1 MSLFAFSK
9 QLMSAAEWSFSD
21 NVLPNAA
28 IFELQIRCGGTVV
41 SSPIEAGSFISYNKT
56 NEPMEI
62 NATLAFSGSD
72 SFLQSV
78 LDSLNTLKTSV
89 TTFSIQTPLYEY
101 ENFTLQNYDYSMRR
115 EDGRG
120 VLYVNALFLEIREV
134 QVLYTDT
141 ETITETDS
149 KDPSAVSN
157 VNGGLKQAQAPSGTE
172 QSAGNSSKQSL
183 IRSMGVQYTRGG

>member
-1 MSLFAFSK
+1 MSLYAFSK

-41 SSPIEAGSFISYNKT
+41 FSPIEAGSFISYNKT

-78 LDSLNTLKTSV
+78 LDGLNTLKTSV
-89 TTFSIQTPLYEY
+89 TTFSIRTPLYEY

-141 ETITETDS
+141 ESITETDS

-157 VNGGLKQAQAPSGTE
+157 VNGGLKQAQQPSPAESTAGE
-172 QSAGNSSKQSL
+172 ASASAVKKQSL
-183 IRSMGVQYTRGG
+183 LSSMIG

>member
-41 SSPIEAGSFISYNKT
+41 SSPIEAGSFVNYNKT

-141 ETITETDS
+141 ETITAADS

-157 VNGGLKQAQAPSGTE
+157 VNGGLKQAQQPS
-172 QSAGNSSKQSL
+172 SAESTAGEASASAVKKQSL
-183 IRSMGVQYTRGG
+183 LSSMIG

>member
-157 VNGGLKQAQAPSGTE
+157 QNGGLKQAQAPSGTE

>member
-141 ETITETDS
+141 ETITAADS

-157 VNGGLKQAQAPSGTE
+157 VNGGLKQAQQPSSVESTAGE
-172 QSAGNSSKQSL
+172 ASASAVKKQSL
-183 IRSMGVQYTRGG
+183 LSSMIG

>member
-41 SSPIEAGSFISYNKT
+41 SSAIEAGSFISYNKT

-89 TTFSIQTPLYEY
+89 STFSIQTPLYEY

-157 VNGGLKQAQAPSGTE
+157 VNGGLKQAQQPSSVESTAGE
-172 QSAGNSSKQSL
+172 ASASAVKKQSL
-183 IRSMGVQYTRGG
+183 LSRIG

>member
-62 NATLAFSGSD
+62 NSTLAFSGSD

-78 LDSLNTLKTSV
+78 LDSLNALKTSV

-134 QVLYTDT
+134 QLSYTDT
-141 ETITETDS
+141 DITETDS

-157 VNGGLKQAQAPSGTE
+157 SNGGLKQAQTPSSTE
-172 QSAGNSSKQSL
+172 QSAGNRSRRSVL
-183 IRSMGVQYTRGG
+183 RSMGVGG

>member
-41 SSPIEAGSFISYNKT
+41 SSQIEAGSFISYNKT

-141 ETITETDS
+141 ESITETDS

-157 VNGGLKQAQAPSGTE
+157 VNGGLKQAQQPS
-172 QSAGNSSKQSL
+172 SAESTAGEASASAVKKQSL
-183 IRSMGVQYTRGG
+183 LSSMIG

>member
-141 ETITETDS
+141 ETITAADS

-157 VNGGLKQAQAPSGTE
+157 ENTGLKQPQEPTGTE
-172 QSAGNSSKQSL
+172 KAQGETAAAAIGRTVREWL
-183 IRSMGVQYTRGG
+183 DG

>member
-101 ENFTLQNYDYSMRR
+101 ENLTLQNYDYSMRR

-157 VNGGLKQAQAPSGTE
+157 VNGGLKQAQQPSPVESTAGEAST
-172 QSAGNSSKQSL
+172 SAVKKQSL
-183 IRSMGVQYTRGG
+183 LSSMIG

>member
-78 LDSLNTLKTSV
+78 LDSLNALKTSV

-141 ETITETDS
+141 ESITETDS

-157 VNGGLKQAQAPSGTE
+157 VNGGLKQAQQPSSVESTAGE
-172 QSAGNSSKQSL
+172 ASASAVKKQSL
-183 IRSMGVQYTRGG
+183 LSSMIG

>member
-1 MSLFAFSK
+1 MALFAFSK

-78 LDSLNTLKTSV
+78 LHLTS
-89 TTFSIQTPLYEY
+89 T
-101 ENFTLQNYDYSMRR
+101 R
-115 EDGRG
+115 
-120 VLYVNALFLEIREV
+120 
-134 QVLYTDT
+134 
-141 ETITETDS
+141 
-149 KDPSAVSN
+149 
-157 VNGGLKQAQAPSGTE
+157 
-172 QSAGNSSKQSL
+172 QS
-183 IRSMGVQYTRGG
+183 

>member
-141 ETITETDS
+141 ESITEADS

-157 VNGGLKQAQAPSGTE
+157 QNGGLKQAQTPSGTE

-183 IRSMGVQYTRGG
+183 IRGMGIKYTRGG

>member
-101 ENFTLQNYDYSMRR
+101 ENLTLQNYDYSMRR

-172 QSAGNSSKQSL
+172 QSTGNSSKQSL

>member
-41 SSPIEAGSFISYNKT
+41 SSAIEAGSFVSYNKT

-89 TTFSIQTPLYEY
+89 TTFSVQTPLYEY

-120 VLYVNALFLEIREV
+120 VLYVSAVFMEIREV

-141 ETITETDS
+141 ETITAADS

-157 VNGGLKQAQAPSGTE
+157 VNGGLKQAQTPSSTE
-172 QSAGNSSKQSL
+172 QSAGNRSRRSVL
-183 IRSMGVQYTRGG
+183 RSMGVGG

>member
-41 SSPIEAGSFISYNKT
+41 SSPIEAGSFVSYNKT

-141 ETITETDS
+141 ESITETDS

-157 VNGGLKQAQAPSGTE
+157 VNGGLKQAHSPSPVESTAGE
-172 QSAGNSSKQSL
+172 ASASAVKKQSL
-183 IRSMGVQYTRGG
+183 LSSMIG

>member
-120 VLYVNALFLEIREV
+120 VLYVNALFLEIRE
-134 QVLYTDT
+134 
-141 ETITETDS
+141 
-149 KDPSAVSN
+149 
-157 VNGGLKQAQAPSGTE
+157 
-172 QSAGNSSKQSL
+172 
-183 IRSMGVQYTRGG
+183 

>member
-41 SSPIEAGSFISYNKT
+41 SSAIEAGSFVSYNKT

-78 LDSLNTLKTSV
+78 LDSLNMLKTSV

-157 VNGGLKQAQAPSGTE
+157 VNGGLKQAQQPSSVESTAGE
-172 QSAGNSSKQSL
+172 ASASAVKKQSL
-183 IRSMGVQYTRGG
+183 LSSMIG

>member
-89 TTFSIQTPLYEY
+89 ITFSIQTPLYEY

-141 ETITETDS
+141 ETITAADS

-157 VNGGLKQAQAPSGTE
+157 VNGGLKQAQQPSAVESTAGE
-172 QSAGNSSKQSL
+172 ASASAVKKQSL
-183 IRSMGVQYTRGG
+183 LSSMIG

>member
-141 ETITETDS
+141 ESITETDS

-157 VNGGLKQAQAPSGTE
+157 VNGGLKQAQQPSTVE
-172 QSAGNSSKQSL
+172 SAAGETSASAVKKQSL
-183 IRSMGVQYTRGG
+183 LSSMIG

>member
-62 NATLAFSGSD
+62 NSTLAFSGSD

-78 LDSLNTLKTSV
+78 LDSLNALKTSV

-141 ETITETDS
+141 ETITAADS

-157 VNGGLKQAQAPSGTE
+157 VNGGLKQAQQPSSVESTAGE
-172 QSAGNSSKQSL
+172 ASASAVKKQSL
-183 IRSMGVQYTRGG
+183 LSSVIG